1 MGGTEGV
8 KKEKMERVS
17 VLGGKEG
24 EEKEKRV
31 DGDSG

>member
-1 MGGTEGV
+1 MRGGTEGV
-8 KKEKMERVS
+8 KKERVS